1 MIAYDVSGNMDK
13 LLNNSLIFKIE
24 YFTQSAGFA
33 AKVIFDKALPENRER
48 GANPRRET
56 VGVCV

>member
-1 MIAYDVSGNMDK
+1 MVTDLTGA
-13 LLNNSLIFKIE
+13 LIFKIE

-33 AKVIFDKALPENRER
+33 AKVIFDKALPEDRER

>member
-1 MIAYDVSGNMDK
+1 MVKDLTSA
-13 LLNNSLIFKIE
+13 LIFKIE

-33 AKVIFDKALPENRER
+33 VKVRFDKALPEDRER
-48 GANPRRET
+48 GANPRRGT